1 LFDRLTER
9 LDDAFRQLRGQG
21 RISEKI
27 LDESLREIRRA
38 LLEADVNFGVAK
50 GFLAR
55 VRERSLGQAVMKSLT
70 PGQQVIK
77 IVHDELVQLLGTATA
92 TIDLVPQ
99 PPTIVLLAG
108 LQGAG
113 KTTIA
118 GKLALHFQ
126 KRDRLPF
133 LVAADTTRPAAVE
146 QLRTHG
152 ATLGVDV
159 FGPEEADSSDPVEI
173 CRLGVQEAR
182 NRNRSI
188 VFLDTAGRTSIDAE
202 MMEQVTR
209 IRDVCKPHEILFV
222 ADSMLGQE
230 SVETATRFHE
240 ALALDGIIL
249 SKMEG
254 DARGGAAL
262 SIRQVTGAPVKFI
275 GTGET
280 LEALEPFH
288 PERVA
293 SRILGMGDVMSLVEK
308 AEHAFDSEQ
317 SKRMEAKMRKDSF
330 TFEDFKEQLQAVK
343 RMGPLDQLLG
353 MIPGANKAM
362 KGMQVD
368 DGAFN
373 QTEAII
379 NSMTITERQRPQ
391 ILNGSRRRRIAR
403 GSGTSIQDVNR
414 LVKQFGAMQK
424 MMKKMS
430 RPGGRRGRG
439 KGMPQMPS
447 AVGAG
452 FPGV

>member
-1 LFDRLTER
+1 MFDRLTER
-9 LDDAFRQLRGQG
+9 LDDVFRQLRGQG
-21 RISEKI
+21 RITERL

-38 LLEADVNFGVAK
+38 LLEADVNFKVAK
-50 GFLAR
+50 EFLGR
-55 VRERSLGQAVMKSLT
+55 VRERALGQAVMKSLT

-77 IVHDELVQLLGTATA
+77 IVHDELVSLLGTATA
-92 TIDLVPQ
+92 TIDLAPQ
-99 PPTIVLLAG
+99 PPTVVLLAG
-108 LQGAG
+108 LQGSG

-126 KRDRLPF
+126 KRDRLPY
-133 LVAADTTRPAAVE
+133 LVAADTTRPAAVD

-152 ATLGVDV
+152 ETLGVEV
-159 FGPEEADSSDPVEI
+159 FGPEQAQTQDPVEI
-173 CRLGVQEAR
+173 CRLGVLQAR
-182 NRNRSI
+182 SRNRSI
-188 VFLDTAGRTSIDAE
+188 VFLDTAGRTSIDEE
-202 MMEQVTR
+202 MMAQVTR
-209 IRDVCKPHEILFV
+209 IREVCEPDEVLFV
-222 ADSMLGQE
+222 ADAMLGQE

-240 ALALDGIIL
+240 ALAFDGVIL

-262 SIRQVTGAPVKFI
+262 SIRQVTGVPVKFI

-308 AEHAFDSEQ
+308 AESAFDSEQ
-317 SKRMEAKMRKDSF
+317 AQRMEAKMRKEAF

-343 RMGPLDQLLG
+343 RMGPLDQLMG
-353 MIPGANKAM
+353 MIPGASKAM

-379 NSMTITERQRPQ
+379 NSMTIIERQRPQ

-424 MMKKMS
+424 MMRQMS
-430 RPGGRRGRG
+430 QPGRRGRG
-439 KGMPQMPS
+439 RGMPQMP
-447 AVGAG
+447 AG
-452 FPGV
+452 FPGA

>member
-1 LFDRLTER
+1 MFDRLTER
-9 LDDAFRQLRGQG
+9 LDDVFRQLRGQG
-21 RISEKI
+21 RITERL

-38 LLEADVNFGVAK
+38 LLEADVNFKVAK
-50 GFLAR
+50 EFLGR
-55 VRERSLGQAVMKSLT
+55 VRERALGQAVMKSLT

-77 IVHDELVQLLGTATA
+77 IVHDELVSLLGTATA
-92 TIDLVPQ
+92 TIDLAPQ
-99 PPTIVLLAG
+99 PPTVVLLAG
-108 LQGAG
+108 LQGSG

-126 KRDRLPF
+126 KRDRLPY
-133 LVAADTTRPAAVE
+133 LVAADTTRPAAVD

-152 ATLGVDV
+152 ATLGVEV
-159 FGPEEADSSDPVEI
+159 FGPEQAQTQDPVEI
-173 CRLGVQEAR
+173 CRLGVLQAR
-182 NRNRSI
+182 SRNRSI
-188 VFLDTAGRTSIDAE
+188 VFLDTAGRNSIDE
-202 MMEQVTR
+202 KMMAQVTR
-209 IRDVCKPHEILFV
+209 IREVCEPDEVLFV
-222 ADSMLGQE
+222 ADAMLGQE

-240 ALALDGIIL
+240 ALAFDGVIL

-262 SIRQVTGAPVKFI
+262 SIRQVTGVPVKFI

-308 AEHAFDSEQ
+308 AENAFDSEQ
-317 SKRMEAKMRKDSF
+317 AQRLEAKMRKEAF

-343 RMGPLDQLLG
+343 RMGPLDQLMG
-353 MIPGANKAM
+353 MIPGASKAM

-379 NSMTITERQRPQ
+379 NSMTIIERQRPQ

-424 MMKKMS
+424 MMRQMS
-430 RPGGRRGRG
+430 RPGRRGRG
-439 KGMPQMPS
+439 RGMPQMP
-447 AVGAG
+447 AG
-452 FPGV
+452 FPGA

>member
-9 LDDAFRQLRGQG
+9 LDDVFRQLRGQG
-21 RISEKI
+21 RITERA

-38 LLEADVNFGVAK
+38 LLEADVNFRVAK
-50 GFLAR
+50 DFLAR
-55 VRERSLGQAVMKSLT
+55 IRERALGQEVMKSLT

-77 IVHDELVQLLGTATA
+77 IVHGELVGLLGTSTA
-92 TIDLVPQ
+92 TIDLAPL

-118 GKLALHFQ
+118 GKLARHFQ
-126 KRDRLPF
+126 QRDRLPF
-133 LVAADTTRPAAVE
+133 LVAADTTRPAAVD

-152 ATLGVDV
+152 ASLGVDV
-159 FGPEEADSSDPVEI
+159 FGPEEADSMDPVEI
-173 CRLGVQEAR
+173 CRLGVLQAR
-182 NRNRSI
+182 SRNRSI
-188 VFLDTAGRTSIDAE
+188 VFLDTAGRTSIDEE
-202 MMEQVTR
+202 MMAQVTR
-209 IRDVCKPHEILFV
+209 IRDVCQPHEILFV
-222 ADSMLGQE
+222 ADAMLGQE
-230 SVETATRFHE
+230 SVQTATAFHE

-262 SIRQVTGAPVKFI
+262 SIRQVTGAPIKFI

-280 LEALEPFH
+280 LDALEPFH

-308 AEHAFDSEQ
+308 AENAFDQ
-317 SKRMEAKMRKDSF
+317 DQAQRMEAKMRKDSF

-353 MIPGANKAM
+353 MIPGANKAL

-368 DGAFN
+368 DGAFK

-379 NSMTITERQRPQ
+379 NSMTVAERQRPQ
-391 ILNGSRRRRIAR
+391 LLNGSRRRRIAR

-424 MMKKMS
+424 MMRQMN
-430 RPGGRRGRG
+430 RPGRKMRGR
-439 KGMPQMPS
+439 GMPQMP
-447 AVGAG
+447 AG
-452 FPGV
+452 FPGA

>member
-1 LFDRLTER
+1 MFDRLTER
-9 LDDAFRQLRGQG
+9 LDDVFRQLRGQG
-21 RISEKI
+21 RISERV

-38 LLEADVNFGVAK
+38 LLEADVNFKVAK
-50 GFLAR
+50 GFLSR
-55 VRERSLGQAVMKSLT
+55 VRERSLGQTVMKSLT
-70 PGQQVIK
+70 PGQQIIK
-77 IVHDELVQLLGTATA
+77 IVHDELVALLGSSTA
-92 TIDLVPQ
+92 TIELAPQ
-99 PPTIVLLAG
+99 PPTVVLLAG
-108 LQGAG
+108 LQGSG

-126 KRDRLPF
+126 NRDRLPY

-146 QLRTHG
+146 QLQTHG

-159 FGPEEADSSDPVEI
+159 FGPDDAGTSDPVEI
-173 CRLGVQEAR
+173 CRLGVQQAR
-182 NRNRSI
+182 SRNRSI
-188 VFLDTAGRTSIDAE
+188 VFLDTAGRTSVDEE
-202 MMEQVTR
+202 MMAQVTR
-209 IRDVCKPHEILFV
+209 IRDVCQPHEILFV

-240 ALALDGIIL
+240 ALAFDGVIL
-249 SKMEG
+249 TKMEG

-262 SIRQVTGAPVKFI
+262 SIRQVTGVPVKFI

-280 LEALEPFH
+280 LEAMEPFH

-308 AEHAFDSEQ
+308 AEQAFDQ
-317 SKRMEAKMRKDSF
+317 QQAQHLEAKMRKDAF
-330 TFEDFKEQLQAVK
+330 TFEDFRDQLQAVK

-353 MIPGANKAM
+353 MIPGANKAL

-368 DGAFN
+368 DGAFK

-379 NSMTITERQRPQ
+379 GSMTVAERQRPQ

-414 LVKQFGAMQK
+414 LVKQFGTMQK
-424 MMKKMS
+424 MMRQMS
-430 RPGGRRGRG
+430 RPGRRGRG
-439 KGMPQMPS
+439 QGMPQMP
-447 AVGAG
+447 AG
-452 FPGV
+452 FPGA

>member
-1 LFDRLTER
+1 MFDRLTER
-9 LDDAFRQLRGQG
+9 LDDVFRQLRGQG
-21 RISEKI
+21 RITERT

-38 LLEADVNFGVAK
+38 LLEADVNFKVAK
-50 GFLAR
+50 DFLGR
-55 VRERSLGQAVMKSLT
+55 VRERALGQEVMKSLT
-70 PGQQVIK
+70 PGQQVIR
-77 IVHDELVQLLGTATA
+77 IVHGELVSLLGTSTA
-92 TIDLVPQ
+92 TIDLAPQ

-118 GKLALHFQ
+118 GKLARHFQ
-126 KRDRLPF
+126 QRDRLPY

-152 ATLGVDV
+152 ATLGVEV
-159 FGPEEADSSDPVEI
+159 FGPEEAGTSDPVEI
-173 CRLGVQEAR
+173 CRLGVLQAR
-182 NRNRSI
+182 SRNRSI
-188 VFLDTAGRTSIDAE
+188 VFLDTAGRTSIDEE
-202 MMEQVTR
+202 MMAQVTK

-222 ADSMLGQE
+222 ADAMLGQE

-262 SIRQVTGAPVKFI
+262 SIRQVTGAPIKFI
-275 GTGET
+275 GTGEM
-280 LEALEPFH
+280 LDALEPFH

-293 SRILGMGDVMSLVEK
+293 SRILGMGDVLSLVEK
-308 AEHAFDSEQ
+308 AEHAFDKDQ
-317 SKRMEAKMRKDSF
+317 AQRMEAKMRKDTF

-353 MIPGANKAM
+353 MIPGANKAL

-368 DGAFN
+368 DGAFK

-379 NSMTITERQRPQ
+379 NSMTIAERQKPQ
-391 ILNGSRRRRIAR
+391 LLNGSRRRRIAR

-424 MMKKMS
+424 MMRQMS
-430 RPGGRRGRG
+430 RPGRKIRGR
-439 KGMPQMPS
+439 GMPQMP
-447 AVGAG
+447 AG
-452 FPGV
+452 FPGAR

>member
-1 LFDRLTER
+1 MFDRLTER
-9 LDDAFRQLRGQG
+9 LDDVFRQLRGQG
-21 RISEKI
+21 RITERL

-38 LLEADVNFGVAK
+38 LLEADVNFKVAK
-50 GFLAR
+50 EFLGR
-55 VRERSLGQAVMKSLT
+55 VRERALGQAVMKSLT

-77 IVHDELVQLLGTATA
+77 IVHDELVSLLGTATA
-92 TIDLVPQ
+92 TIDLAPQ
-99 PPTIVLLAG
+99 PPTVVLLAG
-108 LQGAG
+108 LQGSG
-113 KTTIA
+113 KTMIA

-126 KRDRLPF
+126 KRDRLPY
-133 LVAADTTRPAAVE
+133 LVAADTTRPAAVD

-152 ATLGVDV
+152 ATLGVEV
-159 FGPEEADSSDPVEI
+159 FGPEQAQTQDPVEI
-173 CRLGVQEAR
+173 CRLGVLQAR
-182 NRNRSI
+182 SRNRSI
-188 VFLDTAGRTSIDAE
+188 VFLDTAGRNSIDE
-202 MMEQVTR
+202 KMMAQVTR
-209 IRDVCKPHEILFV
+209 IREVCEPDEVLFV
-222 ADSMLGQE
+222 ADAMLGQE

-240 ALALDGIIL
+240 ALAFDGVIL

-262 SIRQVTGAPVKFI
+262 SIRQVTGVPVKFI

-308 AEHAFDSEQ
+308 AENAFDSEQ
-317 SKRMEAKMRKDSF
+317 AQRLEAKMRKEAF

-343 RMGPLDQLLG
+343 RMGPLDQLMG
-353 MIPGANKAM
+353 MIPGASKAM

-379 NSMTITERQRPQ
+379 NSMTVVERQRPQ

-424 MMKKMS
+424 MMRQMS
-430 RPGGRRGRG
+430 RPGRRGRG
-439 KGMPQMPS
+439 RGMPQMP
-447 AVGAG
+447 AG
-452 FPGV
+452 FPGA